1 MVKDNTMD
9 KQKKKIILSNFY
21 TQQILDGIGKGDL
34 DSIKQLALHK
44 PDMLPTDI
52 RRVVEKFHS
61 LDAPVSKEPNKPLK
75 KEDGGGER
83 VPRVAQTTV
92 LKLHGTRR
100 SLKKVLEWKD

>member
-52 RRVVEKFHS
+52 RRVVEKFHG

-75 KEDGGGER
+75 KVSSYKKGVWR
-83 VPRVAQTTV
+83 IKPRNT
-92 LKLHGTRR
+92 LLYC
-100 SLKKVLEWKD
+100 